1 MVMENKKNELDDLLK
16 NAMQFTKEE
25 EPEPA
30 SHIQQS
36 LRKKVEQRKA
46 NKNVFATILRFMNTD
61 IKLYHA
67 GLAVT
72 AVAVVFILLRP
83 VAPTPTTTD
92 NGVGG
97 TQVAD
102 TAGNCNSLK
111 QDSFPVKNFST
122 SFY

>member
-1 MVMENKKNELDDLLK
+1 MESKKNELDDLLK
-16 NAMQFTKEE
+16 NVMQFTKEE
-25 EPEPA
+25 EQEPA
-30 SHIQQS
+30 AYIQQL
-36 LRKKVEQRKA
+36 LRKKVEQRKKH
-46 NKNVFATILRFMNTD
+46 KNLFATILRFMNAD

-72 AVAVVFILLRP
+72 AVAVVFVLLRP
-83 VAPTPTTTD
+83 VAPAPTTID

-111 QDSFPVKNFST
+111 QDSFLVKNFST